1 MRKAKGRGNR
11 GAGGVPPGRETHRHA
26 PQRHSPG
33 THRRADVGVTTPATV
48 DPQPRAHGLMIATLA
63 AGNFAIGMGA
73 FVVIGV
79 LSPLAADLGL
89 SRTDAG
95 LVMTVYAVA
104 YAVLSPLL
112 VAFTGNFG
120 RRMVLAVGLAVFAA
134 ASVLAVVAWNG
145 QALYAARILAAV
157 GGGLFTPVAASV
169 AFSASAPEAR
179 GRALARV
186 FLGFT
191 LAQALGVP
199 LGSFVGYT
207 FGWRAAFAI
216 VAVLS
221 VTTLVLVLRTVP
233 RRVAFQPNSL
243 RTLVEALADWRG
255 LVSIL
260 VTATIIA
267 APYFVYTFITPLLEA
282 RMGFGRDGVA
292 LVLLVYGA
300 GAVAGSFAA
309 GGWTDRFGA
318 VRTIY
323 GVLAM
328 QILLMPAFSFLPVPV
343 PVLLL
348 LTFFWAMFGWS
359 FLVPQQTRLVRQSP
373 ERQAVVLSLNAACIY
388 LGASLGSAAG
398 GIVAA
403 KFGLDWLG
411 LAGMLAILL
420 ATVHLFLSESLF
432 RGRRAT

>member
-1 MRKAKGRGNR
+1 MTA
-11 GAGGVPPGRETHRHA
+11 AGTA
-26 PQRHSPG
+26 P
-33 THRRADVGVTTPATV
+33 TA
-48 DPQPRAHGLMIATLA
+48 PRTHGLMIATLA

-73 FVVIGV
+73 FVVIGI

-89 SRTDAG
+89 TKTGAG
-95 LVMTVYAVA
+95 LIMTVYAVA

-112 VAFTGNFG
+112 VAWTGRLG
-120 RRMVLAVGLAVFAA
+120 RRTVLAVGLAVFAA
-134 ASVLAVVAWNG
+134 ASLLALVAWNG
-145 QALYAARILAAV
+145 PMLYAARILAAV

-169 AFSASAPEAR
+169 AFSASAPETR

-186 FLGFT
+186 FLGMT
-191 LAQALGVP
+191 LAQALGIP

-216 VAVLS
+216 VLTLS
-221 VTTLVLVLRTVP
+221 VATLVLVLRTVP

-243 RTLVEALADWRG
+243 RTLVDALADWRS

-260 VTATIIA
+260 VTATITA

-292 LVLLVYGA
+292 LVLLAYGV
-300 GAVAGSFAA
+300 GAVAGSWAA
-309 GGWTDRFGA
+309 GGWTDRFGPL
-318 VRTIY
+318 RTIY
-323 GVLAM
+323 GVLAV
-328 QILLMPAFSFLPVPV
+328 QIVLMPVFSFLPVPL

-348 LTFFWAMFGWS
+348 LTFLWAMFGWS
-359 FLVPQQTRLVRQSP
+359 FLVPQQTRLVRQTP

-398 GIVAA
+398 GVVAET
-403 KFGLDWLG
+403 FGLDWLG
-411 LAGMLAILL
+411 IAGMLAVLL
-420 ATVHLFLSESLF
+420 ATVHLFISESLF
-432 RGRRAT
+432 RRRRAA

>member
-1 MRKAKGRGNR
+1 MT
-11 GAGGVPPGRETHRHA
+11 AGVTSDPVPPK
-26 PQRHSPG
+26 
-33 THRRADVGVTTPATV
+33 
-48 DPQPRAHGLMIATLA
+48 HGLMIATLA

-79 LSPLAADLGL
+79 LSPLADDLGL
-89 SRTDAG
+89 SKTGAG
-95 LVMTVYAVA
+95 LLMTVYAVA

-112 VAFTGNFG
+112 VAWTGHLG
-120 RRMVLAVGLAVFAA
+120 RRTVLAVGLAVFAA
-134 ASVLAVVAWNG
+134 ASLLALLAWNG
-145 QALYAARILAAV
+145 PMLYVARILAAL
-157 GGGLFTPVAASV
+157 GGGMFTPVAASV
-169 AFSASAPEAR
+169 AFSASTPQTR

-186 FLGFT
+186 FLGMT
-191 LAQALGVP
+191 LAQALGIP

-221 VTTLVLVLRTVP
+221 VATLVLVLRTVP

-243 RTLVEALADWRG
+243 RTLVEALADWRS

-260 VTATIIA
+260 VTATITA
-267 APYFVYTFITPLLEA
+267 APYFVYTFIAPLLEA
-282 RMGFGRDGVA
+282 RMGFGRDGVT

-300 GAVAGSFAA
+300 GAVAGSWAA
-309 GGWTDRFGA
+309 GGWTDRFGP

-328 QILLMPAFSFLPVPV
+328 QILLMPVFSFLPVPL

-359 FLVPQQTRLVRQSP
+359 FLVPQQTRLIRQTP

-398 GIVAA
+398 GVVAE

-411 LAGMLAILL
+411 IAGMLAVLL

-432 RGRRAT
+432 RARRTS

>member
-1 MRKAKGRGNR
+1 
-11 GAGGVPPGRETHRHA
+11 
-26 PQRHSPG
+26 
-33 THRRADVGVTTPATV
+33 
-48 DPQPRAHGLMIATLA
+48 MIATLA

-89 SRTDAG
+89 SKTGAG
-95 LVMTVYAVA
+95 LIMTIYAVA

-112 VAFTGNFG
+112 VAFTGHLG
-120 RRMVLAVGLAVFAA
+120 RRTVLAVGLSIFAA
-134 ASVLAVVAWNG
+134 AALLAVVAWNG
-145 QALYAARILAAV
+145 PMLYAARILAAV

-169 AFSASAPEAR
+169 AFSTSPPDAR

-186 FLGFT
+186 FLGMT
-191 LAQALGVP
+191 LAQALGIP
-199 LGSFVGYT
+199 LGSFVGYS

-216 VAVLS
+216 VLLLS
-221 VTTLVLVLRTVP
+221 VATLVLVLRTVP

-243 RTLVEALADWRG
+243 RTLVEALADWRS

-260 VTATIIA
+260 VTATIIS

-282 RMGFGRDGVA
+282 RMGFGRDGVT

-300 GAVAGSFAA
+300 GAVAGSWAA
-309 GGWTDRFGA
+309 GVWTDRFGP

-323 GVLAM
+323 GVLAF
-328 QILLMPAFSFLPVPV
+328 QILLLPVFSFLPVPL

-348 LTFFWAMFGWS
+348 VTFLWAMFGWS
-359 FLVPQQTRLVRQSP
+359 FLVPQQTRLVRQAP

-398 GIVAA
+398 GVVAEN
-403 KFGLDWLG
+403 FGLDWLG
-411 LAGMLAILL
+411 IAAMLAVLL
-420 ATVHLFLSESLF
+420 ATVHLAISESLF
-432 RGRRAT
+432 RSRRVV